1 VPGDFRFS
9 IFEFRFSIFG
19 FRFSIFVFRF
29 SIFDFRFSIK
39 VMAQNAITFI
49 QAHPFILAVIKILIV
64 LLVLSGIVAYLVY
77 MERKVLSFMQARL
90 GPMRVGPWGL
100 LQPIADAFKLLLK
113 EDIIPAGADKFVF
126 LLAPTISVAA
136 AFTVFS
142 VIPFAGNFYVSD
154 INVGLLFILGV
165 SSLGIYG
172 IILGGWSSNSH
183 YPLIGAMRSAAQ
195 LVSYEVAG
203 GMALVGVLL
212 ISNSLS
218 MVEIV
223 NRQQQMGVWNIFLQP
238 VAFVIYLIASVAEA
252 NRNPFDLPE
261 AESELTAGFHTEYSG
276 FRFALYFLAEYTNM
290 VVVSC
295 IAVTMFLGGWLRP
308 FVSIRALDFLRFAP
322 IAACLG
328 AAAFVLWLGLKSLVR
343 LERYFFIAL
352 ALTFVVLAGIVA
364 VPAVLNAIQG
374 IFWFGTKVLA
384 FLYAF
389 IWYRGTF
396 PRFRYDQ
403 LMNVG
408 WHYMIPIAMGNL
420 IVTAIVRYLVGPH
433 LPSAPAPGLGG

>member
-1 VPGDFRFS
+1 
-9 IFEFRFSIFG
+9 
-19 FRFSIFVFRF
+19 
-29 SIFDFRFSIK
+29 
-39 VMAQNAITFI
+39 MAQNAINLI
-49 QAHPFILAVIKILIV
+49 QAHPLILALIKILV
-64 LLVLSGIVAYLVY
+64 VFAVVAGIVAYLVY
-77 MERKVLSFMQARL
+77 VERKVLSFMQARL

-100 LQPIADAFKLLLK
+100 LQPVADGIKLLLK
-113 EDIIPAGADKFVF
+113 EDIVPAGADKFVF
-126 LLAPTISVAA
+126 LLAPAISVTA

-142 VIPFAGNFYVSD
+142 VVPFAGNFFISD
-154 INVGLLFILGV
+154 INIGLLFILAV

-183 YPLIGAMRSAAQ
+183 YPLLGALRSGAQ
-195 LVSYEVAG
+195 LVSYEVAA

-223 NRQQQMGVWNIFLQP
+223 NRQQQMGVWNVFLQP
-238 VAFVIYLIASVAEA
+238 VAFVIYLIAAVAET

-308 FVSIRALDFLRFAP
+308 FANLRAFDFLRFGPVVAL
-322 IAACLG
+322 LG
-328 AAAFVLWLGLKSLVR
+328 AAAFILWLGLKSLVP
-343 LERYFFIAL
+343 LERYFFIGL
-352 ALTFVVLAGIVA
+352 ALTCVLLGGIVA
-364 VPAVLNAIQG
+364 VPAVLNAVQG
-374 IFWFGTKVLA
+374 IFWFGAKVLV

-396 PRFRYDQ
+396 PRYRYDQ
-403 LMNVG
+403 LMKVG
-408 WHYMIPIAMGNL
+408 WYWMIPIGMGNV
-420 IVTAIVRYLVGPH
+420 IVTALLRYFLGSH
-433 LPSAPAPGLGG
+433 TASAPAAGLSGTPF

>member
-1 VPGDFRFS
+1 MV
-9 IFEFRFSIFG
+9 
-19 FRFSIFVFRF
+19 
-29 SIFDFRFSIK
+29 
-39 VMAQNAITFI
+39 QNAIEI
-49 QAHPFILAVIKILIV
+49 LRAHPLLLALIKILIV

-100 LQPIADAFKLLLK
+100 LQPVADGIKLLLK

-126 LLAPTISVAA
+126 LLSPAISVMA
-136 AFTVFS
+136 AFTVFA
-142 VIPFAGNFYVSD
+142 VIPFAGNFFISD
-154 INVGLLFILGV
+154 INIGLLFILGV

-183 YPLIGAMRSAAQ
+183 YPLLGAMRSAAQ
-195 LVSYEVAG
+195 LVSYEVAAG
-203 GMALVGVLL
+203 VALVGVLL

-218 MVEIV
+218 MVDIV
-223 NRQQQMGVWNIFLQP
+223 NRQQQMGVWNVFLQP
-238 VAFVIYLIASVAEA
+238 VGFVIYLIAALAET

-295 IAVTMFLGGWLRP
+295 IAVTMFLGGWLQP
-308 FVSIRALDFLRFAP
+308 FVNVRALDFLRFTP
-322 IAACLG
+322 IASLIG
-328 AAAFVLWLGLKSLVR
+328 AAAFILWLGLKSLVP

-352 ALTFVVLAGIVA
+352 ALVCILLAGAVA
-364 VPAVLNAIQG
+364 VPAVLNAVQG
-374 IFWFGTKVLA
+374 IFWFSTKVLI

-396 PRFRYDQ
+396 PRYRYDQ
-403 LMNVG
+403 LMTVG
-408 WHYMIPIAMGNL
+408 WHWMVPIGLGNL
-420 IVTAIVRYLVGPH
+420 IVTAVVRYLV
-433 LPSAPAPGLGG
+433 SARA

>member
-1 VPGDFRFS
+1 
-9 IFEFRFSIFG
+9 
-19 FRFSIFVFRF
+19 
-29 SIFDFRFSIK
+29 
-39 VMAQNAITFI
+39 MAQNIVNI
-49 QAHPFILAVIKILIV
+49 LQAHPLILALIKILIV

-100 LQPIADAFKLLLK
+100 LQPVADGIKLLLK

-126 LLAPTISVAA
+126 LLSPAISVMA
-136 AFTVFS
+136 AFTVFA
-142 VIPFAGNFYVSD
+142 VIPFAGNFYISD
-154 INVGLLFILGV
+154 INIGLLFILGI

-183 YPLIGAMRSAAQ
+183 YPLLGAMRSAAQ

-203 GMALVGVLL
+203 GLALVGVLL

-223 NRQQQMGVWNIFLQP
+223 NRQQQMGVWNVFLQP
-238 VAFVIYLIASVAEA
+238 VAFIIYLIAGLAET

-295 IAVTMFLGGWLRP
+295 IAVTM
-308 FVSIRALDFLRFAP
+308 
-322 IAACLG
+322 
-328 AAAFVLWLGLKSLVR
+328 
-343 LERYFFIAL
+343 L
-352 ALTFVVLAGIVA
+352 AQTLYQCPGPGF
-364 VPAVLNAIQG
+364 PAVRAGRLTDWG
-374 IFWFGTKVLA
+374 GRVYPLA
-384 FLYAF
+384 RAEKPAALGPLFLHRSGGGVHSAC
-389 IWYRGTF
+389 RSGGCSC
-396 PRFRYDQ
+396 RAERR
-403 LMNVG
+403 
-408 WHYMIPIAMGNL
+408 ARNL
-420 IVTAIVRYLVGPH
+420 LV
-433 LPSAPAPGLGG
+433 

>member
-1 VPGDFRFS
+1 
-9 IFEFRFSIFG
+9 
-19 FRFSIFVFRF
+19 
-29 SIFDFRFSIK
+29 
-39 VMAQNAITFI
+39 MAQNALDFLH
-49 QAHPFILAVIKILIV
+49 AHPLILAAVKILIV
-64 LLVLSGIVAYLVY
+64 FAVVAGIVAYLQYV
-77 MERKVLSFMQARL
+77 ERKVVAFMQARL

-100 LQPIADAFKLLLK
+100 LQPIADPIKLLLK

-126 LLAPTISVAA
+126 LLAPTISVMA
-136 AFTVFS
+136 AFTVFAA
-142 VIPFAGNFYVSD
+142 IPFAGNFFVTD

-183 YPLIGAMRSAAQ
+183 YPLLGALRSSAQ
-195 LVSYEVAG
+195 LVSYEVAA

-223 NRQQQMGVWNIFLQP
+223 KRQQEMHIWNVVVQP
-238 VAFVIYLIASVAEA
+238 VAFVIYLIAAVAET

-276 FRFALYFLAEYTNM
+276 FRFALYFMAEYTNM

-308 FVSIRALDFLRFAP
+308 FPNVRALDFLKYAP
-322 IAACLG
+322 IAAFVG
-328 AAAFVLWLGLKSLVR
+328 AALFILWLGLKSLVP
-343 LERYFFIAL
+343 LERYFFAGL
-352 ALTFVVLAGIVA
+352 AIVCVVLAAAVA
-364 VPAVLNAIQG
+364 YPLVLNAIQG
-374 IFWFGTKVLA
+374 IFWFAVKVLA

-389 IWYRGTF
+389 IWYRATF
-396 PRFRYDQ
+396 PRYRYDQ

-408 WHYMIPIAMGNL
+408 WRWMIPLALANMIA
-420 IVTAIVRYLVGPH
+420 TAVVRYLLSSH
-433 LPSAPAPGLGG
+433 APASPTAWLGG

>member
-1 VPGDFRFS
+1 
-9 IFEFRFSIFG
+9 
-19 FRFSIFVFRF
+19 
-29 SIFDFRFSIK
+29 
-39 VMAQNAITFI
+39 MAENAINFLT
-49 QAHPFILAVIKILIV
+49 AHPILLSLIKILIV
-64 LLVLSGIVAYLVY
+64 FGVLSGIVAYLVY
-77 MERKVLSFMQARL
+77 MERKVLAFMQARL

-100 LQPIADAFKLLLK
+100 LQPIADGLKLLLK

-136 AFTVFS
+136 AFTVFAA
-142 VIPFAGNFYVSD
+142 IPFGPNFFITD
-154 INVGLLFILGV
+154 INIGLLFILGV

-183 YPLIGAMRSAAQ
+183 YPLLGALRSSAQ
-195 LVSYEVAG
+195 LVSYEVAA
-203 GMALVGVLL
+203 GMALVGALL

-223 NRQQQMGVWNIFLQP
+223 KRQQEMHIWNVFVQP
-238 VAFVIYLIASVAEA
+238 VAFVIYLIAAVAET

-295 IAVTMFLGGWLRP
+295 IAVTIFLGGWLRP
-308 FVSIRALDFLRFAP
+308 FPNFGALDFLKYAP
-322 IAACLG
+322 IAAFLG
-328 AAAFVLWLGLKSLVR
+328 AAAFILWLGLKGRVQS
-343 LERYFFIAL
+343 ERYFFVGL
-352 ALTFVVLAGIVA
+352 AIVCVIVA
-364 VPAVLNAIQG
+364 VLVAYPPVLNAIQG
-374 IFWFGTKVLA
+374 IFWFGAKVLA

-389 IWYRGTF
+389 IWYRATF
-396 PRFRYDQ
+396 PRYRYDQ

-408 WHYMIPIAMGNL
+408 WRWMIPLSLANL
-420 IVTAIVRYLVGPH
+420 IVTAFVRYLLSPH
-433 LPSAPAPGLGG
+433 AAIAPVARLGG

>member
-1 VPGDFRFS
+1 
-9 IFEFRFSIFG
+9 
-19 FRFSIFVFRF
+19 
-29 SIFDFRFSIK
+29 
-39 VMAQNAITFI
+39 MAQNIVDI
-49 QAHPFILAVIKILIV
+49 LQAHPFILAMLKILIV
-64 LLVLSGIVAYLVY
+64 FVVLAGIVAYLVY
-77 MERKVLSFMQARL
+77 MERKLLSFMQARL

-100 LQPIADAFKLLLK
+100 LQPVADGIKLLLK
-113 EDIIPAGADKFVF
+113 EDIVPAGADKFVF
-126 LLAPTISVAA
+126 LLAPAISVTA

-142 VIPFAGNFYVSD
+142 VIPFAGNFYISD
-154 INVGLLFILGV
+154 INIGLLFILGV

-183 YPLIGAMRSAAQ
+183 YPLLGALRSGAQ
-195 LVSYEVAG
+195 LVSYEVAA

-218 MVEIV
+218 MVDIV

-238 VAFVIYLIASVAEA
+238 VAFVIYLIAAVAET

-308 FVSIRALDFLRFAP
+308 FANLRALDFLRFAP
-322 IAACLG
+322 VVAFMG
-328 AAAFVLWLGLKSLVR
+328 AAAFILWLGLKSLLP
-343 LERYFFIAL
+343 LERFFFLAL
-352 ALTFVVLAGIVA
+352 ALTCVLLGGIVA

-374 IFWFGTKVLA
+374 IFWFGIKVLA

-396 PRFRYDQ
+396 PRYRYDQ
-403 LMNVG
+403 LMKVG
-408 WHYMIPIAMGNL
+408 WHWMIPIGLGNV
-420 IVTAIVRYLVGPH
+420 IVTALVRYFVSSH
-433 LPSAPAPGLGG
+433 LPSAPTQGLGG